1 MEFAQLRG
9 SLGRQLDFGLL
20 VCFAWEKSKCPP
32 LVLIMNCAPN
42 RSQCYVQLPFEEL
55 REQMVRAQDLMS
67 TAAYERD
74 GDELVHHGLYMDLPG
89 WGYYVFKIEKP

>member
-1 MEFAQLRG
+1 
-9 SLGRQLDFGLL
+9 
-20 VCFAWEKSKCPP
+20 
-32 LVLIMNCAPN
+32 MNCAPN

-55 REQMVRAQDLMS
+55 RGQMVRAQDLMS